1 LFDCPSLAELHVAF
15 AAEVDAQH
23 SMLPSTASATPHNY
37 HCTVITLQWRC
48 LLCRRRLFDCPSLAD
63 LDAAF
68 AAEVA
73 AVHSANLLQLS
84 QPDEQTAAARQQQWQ
99 QHQQQLSQTCVWN
112 IMMRVRA

>member
-1 LFDCPSLAELHVAF
+1 
-15 AAEVDAQH
+15 
-23 SMLPSTASATPHNY
+23 MLPSISLRNCPHVQLSTP
-37 HCTVITLQWRC
+37 
-48 LLCRRRLFDCPSLAD
+48 LLSTTPVYLSCRRLFDCPSLAD

-73 AVHSANLLQLS
+73 AVHSSNLLQLS
-84 QPDEQTAAARQQQWQ
+84 QPDEQTAAAWQQQWQ